1 MPMPMTLT
9 DAEVAFL
16 LMQPDVANVLAKFNR
31 AAAYQAADAN
41 RRMECVNRARAFEK
55 MDTRRRT

>member
-1 MPMPMTLT
+1 MTTPMKLT

-31 AAAYQAADAN
+31 AAAYQCADHT
-41 RRMECVNRARAFEK
+41 RRLECVERARAFER
-55 MDTRRRT
+55 MDSRRRA